1 MKALSIDLGGSHATL
16 ALVDDR
22 TILSTRELNV
32 DSAAGLRPI
41 LPVFKKLILEL
52 LHETGVDIQECI
64 GLALCIAAMAV
75 RDRVVSTNKKFEDAP
90 HMDLPGWCRQELGIP
105 LAIENDARMAL
116 LGEWYAGAAQ
126 GLTDVVMIT
135 LGTGIGGAVL
145 NRGKVYR
152 SSQVQGG
159 CLGGHIPVLF
169 TGRKCTCG
177 AYGCMEAEAAGWSLP
192 LIAREWPGFAES
204 KLAQAQPVNFRAL
217 FDCARQ
223 GDRVAVEVRD
233 RCLHVWAVGSVGL
246 VHAYGPQRI
255 VIGGGVMRSAD
266 VILPY
271 IQDYVSKYAWA
282 PSGNVEIVAAS
293 LGNNA
298 ALLGAIPLLTAED

>member
-16 ALVDDR
+16 ALINDK
-22 TILSTRELNV
+22 TILATREMDV

-41 LPVFKKLILEL
+41 LPAIKSLLLEL
-52 LHETGVDIQECI
+52 LRETGTDIQECI
-64 GLALCIAAMAV
+64 GLALCIAAMAI
-75 RDRVVSTNKKFEDAP
+75 RDRVVATNAKFEDAP
-90 HMDLPGWCRQELGIP
+90 AIDLPGWCRQELGLP

-126 GLTDVVMIT
+126 GFSDVVMIT
-135 LGTGIGGAVL
+135 LGTGIGGATL
-145 NRGKVYR
+145 TGGKVYR

-169 TGRKCTCG
+169 NGRKCTCG

-192 LIAREWPGFAES
+192 LITREWPGFAES
-204 KLAQAQPVNFRAL
+204 KLAQAPAINFRTL
-217 FDCARQ
+217 FECAAQ
-223 GDRVAVEVRD
+223 GDRVAMEVRD

-246 VHAYGPQRI
+246 IHAYGPQRI

-266 VILPY
+266 LILPY
-271 IQDYVSKYAWA
+271 IRDYVTKYAWT
-282 PSGNVEIVAAS
+282 PSGKVEIVAAS

-298 ALLGAIPLLTAED
+298 ALLGAIPLLTSTE